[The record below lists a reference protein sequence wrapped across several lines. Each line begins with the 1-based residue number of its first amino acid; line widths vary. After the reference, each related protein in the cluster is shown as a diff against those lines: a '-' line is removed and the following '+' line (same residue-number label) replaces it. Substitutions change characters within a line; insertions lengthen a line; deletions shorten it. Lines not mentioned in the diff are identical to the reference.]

1 MELSLDTNSEAV
13 DWACTLLASTPYQG
27 EIRVT
32 DYSEDSDQPWSFTL
46 YLYLPEDAQTQAQDI
61 ANVLL
66 PLHRTGIATE
76 LQMRRVETIAPSHD
90 SRLIHRVGRF
100 VITAPC
106 DIYEAARQHNSPA
119 DEIPLQIKPSLAFG
133 SGLHPATRLTLRLL
147 EQGVKPGMQ
156 TLDLGSGSGILSIA
170 IAKLG
175 AQVLAV
181 DNDAIAVQATADA
194 VQLNGVSAQVRVQQG
209 SLGRGSEL
217 GHWMG
222 EKTIGTVQSID
233 ALAPFDLIVAN
244 ILGRVHVTLAPD
256 FRQALNPGGTL
267 ITAGFTTDY
276 EEDVRNALV
285 QEGFAA
291 IACERYQEWVAWMY
305 RFNP

>member
-1 MELSLDTNSEAV
+1 MSWMELSLDTNSEAV
-13 DWACTLLASTPYQG
+13 DWVCTLLASTRYQG

-32 DYSEDSDQPWSFTL
+32 DYSEDSDQLWAFTL
-46 YLYLPEDAQTQAQDI
+46 YLYLPEDAQTQAQEI

-76 LQMRRVETIAPSHD
+76 LQMRRVETIAPSQD
-90 SRLIHRVGRF
+90 ARLIHRVGRF
-100 VITAPC
+100 VITEGKH
-106 DIYEAARQHNSPA
+106 DSSA
-119 DEIPLQIKPSLAFG
+119 DEIPLQLKPSLAFG

-147 EQGVKPGMQ
+147 EQCIKPGMK

-175 AQVLAV
+175 AQVLAI

-194 VQLNGVSAQVRVQQG
+194 VQLNGVSAQVTVQQG

-222 EKTIGTVQSID
+222 EKTIGTVQPID

-285 QEGFAA
+285 RESFVA
-291 IACERYQEWVAWMY
+291 IASERHQEWVAWMY

>member
-1 MELSLDTNSEAV
+1 MSWMELSLDTNHEAV
-13 DWACTLLASTPYQG
+13 DWVCTLLASTQYQG
-27 EIRVT
+27 EIKVA
-32 DYSEDSDQPWSFTL
+32 DYSEDSAQPWAFTI
-46 YLYLPEDAQTQAQDI
+46 YLYLPEDAQTQAQEI

-76 LQMRRVETIAPSHD
+76 LQMRRVETIAPYHE

-100 VITAPC
+100 VITER
-106 DIYEAARQHNSPA
+106 DHDSPT
-119 DEIPLQIKPSLAFG
+119 DEITIQIKPSLAFG

-147 EQGVKPGMQ
+147 EQSIRPGMK

-175 AQVLAV
+175 AQVVAI
-181 DNDAIAVQATADA
+181 DNDAIAVQATAEA
-194 VQLNGVSAQVRVQQG
+194 VQLNGVSAQVTVQQG

-276 EEDVRNALV
+276 EEDVRNALAT
-285 QEGFAA
+285 EGFTA
-291 IACERYQEWVAWMY
+291 IACERHQEWVAWMY
-305 RFNP
+305 RLNP